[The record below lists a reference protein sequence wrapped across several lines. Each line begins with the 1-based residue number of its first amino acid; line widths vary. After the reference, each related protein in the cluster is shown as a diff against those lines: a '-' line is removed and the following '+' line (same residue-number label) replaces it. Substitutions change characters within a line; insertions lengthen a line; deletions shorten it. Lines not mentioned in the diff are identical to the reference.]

1 MTGVHT
7 GSWLALVA
15 LGAFHGLNPA
25 MGWLFAVA
33 LGLQEHRRGA
43 VFRALLPL
51 AAGHALAILAVIAI
65 AALAGLTVSPHY
77 LRWVVAAILII
88 VGLRFLVRHPHLR
101 WAGMRV
107 GMGELTLWSFLVASV
122 HGAGLMVLPI
132 FMGMSTAM
140 RMSAA
145 EPASAGGGFLA
156 SGTLA
161 AAMTATILHAASYLL
176 VSAVLA
182 VLVFEKLGVG
192 ILRKAWFNVD
202 VLWATALMGT
212 GVATLVL

>member
-1 MTGVHT
+1 M
-7 GSWLALVA
+7 ALVA

-33 LGLQEHRRGA
+33 LGLQEHRRRA
-43 VFRALLPL
+43 VVRALLPL
-51 AAGHALAILAVIAI
+51 AAGHSIAILAVIAI

-77 LRWVVAAILII
+77 LRWVVSASLIA

-132 FMGMSTAM
+132 FMGMSTTM
-140 RMSAA
+140 GMSTARH
-145 EPASAGGGFLA
+145 ASAGAGFLA

-161 AAMTATILHAASYLL
+161 AAITATVVHAVSYLL
-176 VSAVLA
+176 VTTAVAL
-182 VLVFEKLGVG
+182 LVFEKLGIGV
-192 ILRKAWFNVD
+192 LRKAWFNVD
-202 VLWATALMGT
+202 LLWATALMGT
-212 GVATLVL
+212 GVATLVM

>member
-1 MTGVHT
+1 MPGAHAGTWT
-7 GSWLALVA
+7 ALIA

-33 LGLQEHRRGA
+33 LGLQEHRRSA

-51 AAGHALAILAVIAI
+51 AAGHTLAILAVLALG
-65 AALAGLTVSPHY
+65 ALAGLTISPAG
-77 LRWVVAAILII
+77 LRWVVAAILIL
-88 VGLRFLVRHPHLR
+88 VGLRFLIRHPHLR

-132 FMGMSTAM
+132 FMGMPH
-140 RMSAA
+140 A
-145 EPASAGGGFLA
+145 EHSSPAHGFFA
-156 SGTLA
+156 SGTLVNA
-161 AAMTATILHAASYLL
+161 ITATTLHAASYLF
-176 VSAVLA
+176 VSAA
-182 VLVFEKLGVG
+182 VALLIFEKFGVG
-192 ILRKAWFNVD
+192 VLRKAWLNVD
-202 VLWATALMGT
+202 VIWATALMAT

>member
-1 MTGVHT
+1 MTGEHA
-7 GSWLALVA
+7 GSWAALIA
-15 LGAFHGLNPA
+15 LGAFHGINPA

-51 AAGHALAILAVIAI
+51 AAGHALAILGVIAI

-77 LRWVVAAILII
+77 LRWAVAVILIG
-88 VGLRFLVRHPHLR
+88 VGLRFLIRHPHLR

-140 RMSAA
+140 H
-145 EPASAGGGFLA
+145 ASAGARLL
-156 SGTLA
+156 SPGTLTA
-161 AAMTATILHAASYLL
+161 AIVATVLHAASYLL
-176 VSAVLA
+176 VTAGVAL
-182 VLVFEKLGVG
+182 LVFEKLGIGV
-192 ILRKAWFNVD
+192 LRKAWFNLD
-202 VLWATALMGT
+202 LIWATALMGT
-212 GVATLVL
+212 GVATLIL

>member
-43 VFRALLPL
+43 IFRALLPL
-51 AAGHALAILAVIAI
+51 AGGHALAILAVITI
-65 AALAGLTVSPHY
+65 AALAGLTVSPHA
-77 LRWVVAAILII
+77 LRWVVAAILIA

-132 FMGMSTAM
+132 FMGMSAAMGMSTAQH
-140 RMSAA
+140 
-145 EPASAGGGFLA
+145 ASAGAGFLA

-161 AAMTATILHAASYLL
+161 AAVTATVLHAASYLL
-176 VSAVLA
+176 VTTAVAL
-182 VLVFEKLGVG
+182 LIFEKLGVG
-192 ILRKAWFNVD
+192 VLRKAWFNVD
-202 VLWATALMGT
+202 LLWATALMGT
-212 GVATLVL
+212 GVATLVM